1 MKVKGAGE
9 LPGLTAQEI
18 WEAHFK
24 NELDEGEQT
33 QTVVEAASFLI
44 ERDFDVWE
52 YREPV
57 SGRTAWRDALDR
69 FWLVDPATENISQW
83 GA

>member
-1 MKVKGAGE
+1 MKVRGAEE
-9 LPGLTAQEI
+9 LPGLTAREI
-18 WEAHFK
+18 WEAHFR
-24 NELDEGEQT
+24 NELDEEEQT
-33 QTVVEAASFLI
+33 RAIALTAEFLN
-44 ERDFDVWE
+44 ERGFDVWE

-83 GA
+83 GD